1 MFKKQTEMGIP
12 SSKIHSL
19 ALEILNCSLTQAQEM
34 PKRAVNKFSEEQQV
48 GTFEL
53 WSTLLVLIL
62 SVQLRSIF
70 DVPTS
75 NNILDLILEDYY
87 LDVLLEL
94 KFSEHHTAILMGR
107 LADNIVHYGEF
118 TKQLFPDGEGNVSGT
133 LVSEISVALS
143 DLLNYPRAHVEVPV
157 YAVNDASRLVK
168 ILKNT

>member
-1 MFKKQTEMGIP
+1 MFKKQTKNGIP

-19 ALEILNCSLTQAQEM
+19 ALEMLARSLVQAQEM
-34 PKRAVNKFSEEQQV
+34 PKRADNKFTEQQQV

-87 LDVLLEL
+87 QEVQQEL
-94 KFSEHHTAILMGR
+94 KFSEQHTAIFMGR
-107 LADNIVHYGEF
+107 LTDNIVHYGKF
-118 TKQLFPDGEGNVSGT
+118 TKHLFPDGEGNTSGT
-133 LVSEISVALS
+133 LVSEISMALS
-143 DLLNYPRAHVEVPV
+143 DLLNYPAAHVEVPV
-157 YAVNDASRLVK
+157 YAVKDASSLVK
-168 ILKNT
+168 ILKDE